1 MRGGEGTLRRARRAA
16 LIAGSSRMGLVRTA
30 VTPSLV
36 RDRLLPVAVAALV
49 VVAAALSVGAGPSAA
64 SGVGNVSD
72 GQRLVI
78 GGDGG
83 FDQVDGPSMNGPDAI
98 GQVVDSG
105 TVNGGTVDPS
115 PAPMDQSDPAID
127 PQAGPFLDDGTLVM
141 PVAVDTTVDDGSDKL
156 ATYRVKSGD
165 TLTGIAHHFGVS
177 MMTLWWANNLT
188 SKDELHIGQTLVI
201 PPVSGL
207 VLTVAGGDT
216 LASIAARTGTSADDI
231 LTYNG
236 LTDPNLVIGQRL
248 IIPGAM
254 GKGIPTPKPAA
265 KPVAKSSGGGGSS
278 YHPAPTSYGGGR
290 FAWPVPGGYISQYY
304 HYSHPAIDIA
314 APYGS
319 RIVAAAGGTVIFA
332 GWKSN
337 GGGYQV
343 WVSHG
348 SGLYTGYYHM
358 SAITVG
364 IGEHVGRGGQ
374 VGRVGMSGDA
384 TGPHCHFE
392 VWRGYPWESGSYR
405 VNPLGYL

>member
-1 MRGGEGTLRRARRAA
+1 MVD
-16 LIAGSSRMGLVRTA
+16 GSSV
-30 VTPSLV
+30 
-36 RDRLLPVAVAALV
+36 D
-49 VVAAALSVGAGPSAA
+49 A
-64 SGVGNVSD
+64 SRRSS
-72 GQRLVI
+72 
-78 GGDGG
+78 
-83 FDQVDGPSMNGPDAI
+83 VDGA
-98 GQVVDSG
+98 VDSG
-105 TVNGGTVDPS
+105 SSETS
-115 PAPMDQSDPAID
+115 PAPMDQTDPALD
-127 PQAGPFLDDGTLVM
+127 PEAGPFLDDGTLIM

-156 ATYRVKSGD
+156 TTYKVKGGD

-177 MMTLWWANNLT
+177 MMTLWWANKLT
-188 SKDELHIGQTLVI
+188 SKDELHIGQMLVI

-207 VLTVAGGDT
+207 VVTVAAGDT
-216 LASIAARTGTSADDI
+216 LASIAAKTGATQAEILSASGI
-231 LTYNG
+231 
-236 LTDPNLVIGQRL
+236 TDTNLVIGQRL
-248 IIPGAM
+248 IIPGA
-254 GKGIPTPKPAA
+254 KGAPIPTPKPTP
-265 KPVAKSSGGGGSS
+265 KPVARSSGGGGGS
-278 YHPAPTSYGGGR
+278 YHPAPATYHGGT

-343 WVSHG
+343 WISHG

-364 IGEHVGRGGQ
+364 IGEHVGRGEQ

>member
-1 MRGGEGTLRRARRAA
+1 MRGGGGTLRRARRAI
-16 LIAGSSRMGLVRTA
+16 LIAGSSRIGLVRTA
-30 VTPSLV
+30 VTPGLM
-36 RDRLLPVAVAALV
+36 RDRLLPIAVASLV

-64 SGVGNVSD
+64 SGVGNVTD

-78 GGDGG
+78 GGDVGG

-98 GQVVDSG
+98 GQVVD
-105 TVNGGTVDPS
+105 GGSVDAS
-115 PAPMDQSDPAID
+115 PAPMDQSDPALD

-156 ATYRVKSGD
+156 TTYRVKSGD

-177 MMTLWWANNLT
+177 MMTLWWANKLS
-188 SKDELHIGQTLVI
+188 SKDELHVGQTLVI

-207 VLTVAGGDT
+207 VLTVAPGDT
-216 LASIAARTGTSADDI
+216 LASIAAKTGASQAEI
-231 LTYNG
+231 LNASG
-236 LTDPNLVIGQRL
+236 ITDTNLVIGQRL
-248 IIPGAM
+248 IIPGGA
-254 GKGIPTPKPAA
+254 GAPIATPKPAA
-265 KPVAKSSGGGGSS
+265 KPVARSSGGGGGGGG
-278 YHPAPTSYGGGR
+278 YHPAPATYHGGT

-364 IGEHVGRGGQ
+364 IGEHVGRGEQ